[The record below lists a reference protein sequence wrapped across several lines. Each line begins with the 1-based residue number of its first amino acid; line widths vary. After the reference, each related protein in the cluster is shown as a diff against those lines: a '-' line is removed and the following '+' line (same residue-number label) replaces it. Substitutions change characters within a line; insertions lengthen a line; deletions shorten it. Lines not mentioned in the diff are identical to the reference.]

1 MCSETV
7 IYCQPGCNNKDRF
20 DVYVFDVNV
29 LLFKGSEQTSNDHL
43 AAHPPNPST
52 ALKLEMFNSHVCERT
67 LRSSIDI
74 AKRRATDLFDVMM
87 VENANDL
94 GDGERYFAW
103 VRMCAKNCGY
113 SSSFLL
119 FTSPSPY
126 GHKKLDVSTNSFTWS
141 TTTNGFVEEE
151 VTRRR
156 RSLRLSTARDYHASS
171 RVCCIIS

>member
-67 LRSSIDI
+67 WRSSIAI

-103 VRMCAKNCGY
+103 VRMCAKNCHY
-113 SSSFLL
+113 SISFLL
-119 FTSPSPY
+119 FTSPY
-126 GHKKLDVSTNSFTWS
+126 GHKKLDVFD
-141 TTTNGFVEEE
+141 EEE
-151 VTRRR
+151 ETRRR
-156 RSLRLSTARDYHASS
+156 RSLRLSTAHHTASS